1 MYVIRDVF
9 QLQFGKAREAR
20 EALEGFSSLGE
31 DNEGP
36 SRILTDFT
44 GPSYRLIMEM
54 EFESLADYEE
64 RLTSI
69 MSTDE
74 WRDVYGKFVP
84 YVESSY
90 REILR
95 VVR

>member
-1 MYVIRDVF
+1 MYVVRDVF
-9 QLQFGKAREAR
+9 QLQFGKARQAR
-20 EALEGFSSLGE
+20 EALEGFSNLGE
-31 DNEGP
+31 ENDGP

-44 GPSYRLIMEM
+44 GPSYRLIMEF
-54 EFESLADYEE
+54 EFESLGEYEE

-69 MSTDE
+69 MSSDD
-74 WRDVYGKFVP
+74 WRDVYGSFVP

-95 VVR
+95 TVD

>member
-1 MYVIRDVF
+1 MFVVRDVF
-9 QLQFGKAREAR
+9 QLQFGKARQAR
-20 EALEGFSSLGE
+20 EALESFSTSGE
-31 DNEGP
+31 GNEGP

-44 GPSYRLIMEM
+44 GPAYRLIMEM
-54 EFESLADYEE
+54 EFESLAEYEE

-74 WRDVYGKFVP
+74 WREVYAKFVP
-84 YVESSY
+84 FVESSY

-95 VVR
+95 TV